1 MRSSPNKTQLAALLL
16 GLMLFLPEAQAAG
29 DAEAG
34 RQAFAKCASC
44 HQVRIPRSSFGPH
57 LHEVVGRAAATATD
71 FRYSEAMRNSRIVW
85 TEDALRAFL
94 KAPDKM
100 VPGTSMRFRGIS
112 SEREIDDLL
121 AYLRSMRCRCAPHTS
136 VFFLPAPV
144 DYRPR

>member
-1 MRSSPNKTQLAALLL
+1 MSQASKRHLAISVLGCALALA
-16 GLMLFLPEAQAAG
+16 GVHAAHAAG

-57 LHEVVGRAAATATD
+57 LHGVVGRPAAAATD

-85 TEDALRAFL
+85 TEAALRAFL
-94 KAPDKM
+94 RAPDKA
-100 VPGTSMRFRGIS
+100 VPGTSMRFRGVG

-121 AYLRSMRCRCAPHTS
+121 AYLRSVH
-136 VFFLPAPV
+136 
-144 DYRPR
+144 